1 MKAFQG
7 GLSSR
12 LKWKRRCLELGWEA
26 WNVRTFGSSVK
37 VGDSGQHRVEGD
49 VTKPEEFCR
58 VMEEANLS
66 LCCLSE
72 IRWKGEGV
80 IQIGEFSVLFS
91 GVEQS
96 APRSVQGVGIAL
108 NRHMRQAW
116 ESADCYCS
124 YGGSRLLHIKLKLS
138 GRLVNVISVYA
149 PTFKAEDVEK
159 DRFYA
164 DLEEIVNSAG
174 SGEPVFVMGDFNA
187 RVGRNS
193 EAQGSGCTDGLCS
206 TSPFGMGHVNENGQR
221 LLAFCEGN
229 QKGLLKVAGT
239 WLNHKHYGTWLHNKT
254 KLWHHIDHVLVPAK
268 WMRWV
273 MDVAVK
279 PGVVFDTDHR
289 LVKLKLRIPPMAH
302 WPREQCDRGV
312 SYRLRPPSQSQCPS
326 SETT

>member
-1 MKAFQG
+1 MLGFLLVRDRTVTFETCDHLSQQPRVKAPQG

-12 LKWKRRCLELGWEA
+12 LKWKRWCLELGWGA

-37 VGDSGQHRVEGD
+37 VGDSGELRVEGD

-80 IQIGEFSVLFS
+80 IQVGEFSVLLS
-91 GVEQS
+91 GVEPS

-108 NRHMRQAW
+108 NRHVRQAW
-116 ESADCYCS
+116 EAADCYCS

-149 PTFKAEDVEK
+149 PTFKAEEVEK
-159 DRFYA
+159 DRLFYA
-164 DLEEIVNSAG
+164 DLEEMVNSAG

-187 RVGRNS
+187 RVGRHS
-193 EAQGSGCTDGLCS
+193 EAQGGGYADGLCS
-206 TSPFGMGHVNENGQR
+206 ASDALGPFGMGHVNENGQR

-229 QKGLLKVAGT
+229 QKGLFKVAGT
-239 WLNHKHYGTWLHNKT
+239 WFNHTHYGTWLHTRVDGACCVGYNIT
-254 KLWHHIDHVLVPAK
+254 YKLLIIT
-268 WMRWV
+268 R
-273 MDVAVK
+273 
-279 PGVVFDTDHR
+279 
-289 LVKLKLRIPPMAH
+289 
-302 WPREQCDRGV
+302 
-312 SYRLRPPSQSQCPS
+312 S
-326 SETT
+326 